1 MSEELHITSLVVR
14 AEPSLLAAVRDMVST
29 LAGAEIHGTDEAT
42 GRLVVTLEGPTQGTV
57 LDQLALIQQAPGV
70 LSAAMVYQHAEP
82 LASLNTEP
90 THVDPS

>member
-1 MSEELHITSLVVR
+1 MTEELHITSLVVR
-14 AEPSLLAAVRDMVST
+14 AEPCLLASVHVLVLT
-29 LAGAEIHGTDEAT
+29 LDGAEIHGADEAT
-42 GRLVVTLEGPTQGTV
+42 GRLVVTLEGPTQRTV

-82 LASLNTEP
+82 LASLNTEL